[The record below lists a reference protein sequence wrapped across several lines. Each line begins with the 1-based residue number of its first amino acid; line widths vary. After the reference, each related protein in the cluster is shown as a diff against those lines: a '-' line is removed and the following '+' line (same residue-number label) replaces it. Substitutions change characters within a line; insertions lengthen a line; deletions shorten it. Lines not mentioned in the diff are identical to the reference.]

1 MFLKLKM
8 YITFNNICN
17 CNQTFLNNNLTHFN
31 HTYELNN
38 SINEDNNLKNQ
49 SNKKYKIQLLQNQEL
64 NHLI

>member
-1 MFLKLKM
+1 M

-31 HTYELNN
+31 YIYELNN
-38 SINEDNNLKNQ
+38 SINEDIHLKINQ
-49 SNKKYKIQLLQNQEL
+49 IKKYKIQLLQNQEL

>member
-1 MFLKLKM
+1 M
-8 YITFNNICN
+8 YIAFNNIGN

-38 SINEDNNLKNQ
+38 SINEDIHFKNQ
-49 SNKKYKIQLLQNQEL
+49 SKKKNIKFNSFKAKKL